1 MKILFT
7 LICSLCL
14 FVSTALASSDNTDR
28 WLLVGKDSPNKNEW
42 FIDNKTLKINDNKS
56 VAFWAKVVLH
66 NPKYD
71 IKEIKLKY
79 LLSPDQLQLT
89 KLQEIGYSKNEEIL
103 WNNNVTKTI
112 SVIPGSGHEKL
123 IIFIDGLI
131 REKDKKQKE
140 NNKEQ
145 IKEHSEKTAATAVS
159 GNQKEPLP
167 ENKTISE
174 PQDKI
179 IKTNLQH
186 QSEQQDK
193 AVKDKSEQQPEQQRI
208 TEKPAG
214 ENTETIKKETL

>member
-1 MKILFT
+1 MKILLT

-14 FVSTALASSDNTDR
+14 FVSTALAASDTSDR

-89 KLQEIGYSKNEEIL
+89 KLQEIGYSNTEEIL
-103 WNNNVTKTI
+103 WNNNTTKTI

-123 IIFIDGLI
+123 IIFIDDLI
-131 REKDKKQKE
+131 QEKAKKEKNHSKE
-140 NNKEQ
+140 KVKEPAKEQ
-145 IKEHSEKTAATAVS
+145 QSKTSSSAETS
-159 GNQKEPLP
+159 
-167 ENKTISE
+167 S
-174 PQDKI
+174 
-179 IKTNLQH
+179 
-186 QSEQQDK
+186 S
-193 AVKDKSEQQPEQQRI
+193 
-208 TEKPAG
+208 EKPAVTIQNDSAQ
-214 ENTETIKKETL
+214 EDKKTEASQIQTPAQKADTDRKKEDEDKTAIKKETL